1 MLLMLIL
8 MATATV
14 TAILAISVHISVM
27 LFINVV
33 HDIYLWYEN
42 LPSGQHRWSTQ
53 LRWPWKVSISKKT
66 IWILQNT
73 RAPMCYVVWEICRIK
88 EIAISYIKKRKSKGK
103 CTYPV
108 ILMRKVWESGWPG
121 CTGGRGRW
129 PLVQVRVVRLVYHL
143 GATHSSEPLN
153 FGGFYVKLERQE
165 KGSDH

>member
-1 MLLMLIL
+1 MLSM
-8 MATATV
+8 
-14 TAILAISVHISVM
+14 ISIFGM
-27 LFINVV
+27 KICLQGNTG
-33 HDIYLWYEN
+33 DQ
-42 LPSGQHRWSTQ
+42 PSLDNHEKFQYQRKRFEFCKIREHQ
-53 LRWPWKVSISKKT
+53 CVK
-66 IWILQNT
+66 
-73 RAPMCYVVWEICRIK
+73 YVVWEICRIK
-88 EIAISYIKKRKSKGK
+88 EIAISYIKKRKSKGT